1 MAFKAFLHGK
11 LPSVTLHVGKEPSV
25 WTPQQM
31 KVLQYLH
38 GGDPAL
44 VQEGV
49 SERWLNAQV
58 RLNGAELPATTAELL
73 AAPGSTPSSFGDLAN
88 GRTVVDAAVRNSLE
102 FTDVSLSEALVSK
115 LQQVFERVFSI
126 SGCTVECYKLCV
138 YGKGVGFQWH
148 QDTPLPDMVGTVVLK
163 LHTNEY
169 RTGGELELVFAG
181 KTITAEAPITVFLPS
196 LLHRVTPLQHGHR
209 VSVLCRVYRHKAA
222 DTAADTVGE
231 KAAGQPSAKTPDTVA
246 TSEPG
251 AAAST
256 PATGDLTE
264 WLSTVVDDDPFPQD
278 FAERNEYGSGDWP
291 DGPRYRYGWTEKRTV
306 VNRVY
311 NANTTQLAVQAM
323 LRTTRLPRRI
333 FLMTQHCYSASQLQ
347 HVDTP
352 ADMLLGRDRTLYTAL
367 ATNAAVKVWVTPAVC
382 VRERLEEDNNNSH
395 KHWLGYMDDGL
406 IRAALDGGSGITCAT
421 PQRPHLAALFVPDD
435 RVDMVAHQGNTE
447 RSNCLRLYEEIEPMV
462 YTGNETG
469 MGIENC
475 LYYAAAIVVQLADTP
490 VLDAAVVHAQ
500 VKAARAAH
508 AARRRRR

>member
-1 MAFKAFLHGK
+1 
-11 LPSVTLHVGKEPSV
+11 
-25 WTPQQM
+25 
-31 KVLQYLH
+31 
-38 GGDPAL
+38 
-44 VQEGV
+44 
-49 SERWLNAQV
+49 
-58 RLNGAELPATTAELL
+58 
-73 AAPGSTPSSFGDLAN
+73 
-88 GRTVVDAAVRNSLE
+88 
-102 FTDVSLSEALVSK
+102 
-115 LQQVFERVFSI
+115 
-126 SGCTVECYKLCV
+126 
-138 YGKGVGFQWH
+138 
-148 QDTPLPDMVGTVVLK
+148 
-163 LHTNEY
+163 
-169 RTGGELELVFAG
+169 
-181 KTITAEAPITVFLPS
+181 
-196 LLHRVTPLQHGHR
+196 
-209 VSVLCRVYRHKAA
+209 
-222 DTAADTVGE
+222 
-231 KAAGQPSAKTPDTVA
+231 
-246 TSEPG
+246 
-251 AAAST
+251 
-256 PATGDLTE
+256 
-264 WLSTVVDDDPFPQD
+264 
-278 FAERNEYGSGDWP
+278 
-291 DGPRYRYGWTEKRTV
+291 
-306 VNRVY
+306 
-311 NANTTQLAVQAM
+311 
-323 LRTTRLPRRI
+323 
-333 FLMTQHCYSASQLQ
+333 MTQHCYSASQLQ